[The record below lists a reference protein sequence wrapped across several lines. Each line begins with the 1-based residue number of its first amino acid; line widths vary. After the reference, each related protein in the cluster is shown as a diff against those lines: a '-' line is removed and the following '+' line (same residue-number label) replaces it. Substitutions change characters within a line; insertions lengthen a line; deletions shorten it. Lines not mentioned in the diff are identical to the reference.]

1 MGKKIPQI
9 FELASSC
16 SRVKVCQFI
25 FDTKLN
31 RGVVAHFKVEV
42 PNKFKGAPVPTMK
55 MCSFHKINGTS
66 DGPIVFIRN
75 DEDQRL
81 FELGRGLN
89 KKKYKTKRIN
99 IGLD

>member
-16 SRVKVCQFI
+16 SRFKVSQFI

-42 PNKFKGAPVPTMK
+42 PDKFKGAPVPTMK

-66 DGPIVFIRN
+66 NGTVVLICD

-81 FELGRGLN
+81 LKLGRGLGERKN
-89 KKKYKTKRIN
+89 
-99 IGLD
+99 